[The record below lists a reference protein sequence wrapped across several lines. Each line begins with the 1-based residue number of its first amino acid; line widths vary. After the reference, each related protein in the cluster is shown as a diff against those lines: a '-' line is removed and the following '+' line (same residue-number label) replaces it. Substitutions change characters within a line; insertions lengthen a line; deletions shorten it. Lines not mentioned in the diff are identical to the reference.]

1 MAAELVALAPEV
13 ILADGTATVATL
25 LRATQNISIIFVEV
39 VDPAG
44 GGLVDNLA
52 RPDGNATGF
61 AYPEFGFSNKWLE
74 LLKEIAP
81 RVKRVAVLRDASISS
96 QIGMFGAMQSVAP
109 VLELDLRAIDVRDPS
124 FIEQAV
130 TSFAREPN
138 GALIIAPS
146 ARAILHRKLIATL
159 AATYRLPTVYPS
171 RSDVVTAA
179 GYVDRILKGAN
190 RAETA
195 LTDPRHRTSGRLR
208 LMTSSNR
215 VGCSRGKKR

>member
-1 MAAELVALAPEV
+1 M
-13 ILADGTATVATL
+13 
-25 LRATQNISIIFVEV
+25 
-39 VDPAG
+39 
-44 GGLVDNLA
+44 
-52 RPDGNATGF
+52 
-61 AYPEFGFSNKWLE
+61 
-74 LLKEIAP
+74 
-81 RVKRVAVLRDASISS
+81 KRVAVLRDASISS

-109 VLELDLRAIDVRDPS
+109 VLGLDLRAIDVRDPS

-171 RSDVVTAA
+171 RSDVVTGGLMSYGADRLEQFRHAA

-190 RAETA
+190 PADLPVQQPTRFELVINLKAAKAIGLDVPATLLARADE
-195 LTDPRHRTSGRLR
+195 
-208 LMTSSNR
+208 
-215 VGCSRGKKR
+215 VIE